1 MIGKVIGITLVILT
15 SLTAFGIYFHFI
27 KVIGDKLVISLPSKV
42 STYMTIVNNL
52 TEVKYSHFLEK
63 SSTLLLYSNS
73 SNFTYVYKVNP
84 LSGAYNIEIRSY
96 SQEPFSIKIINISDG
111 KVIYNKM
118 GVKLSDFRAYNI
130 SSPLKIEIFNISS
143 ELDLNVTM
151 YSFSATS

>member
-15 SLTAFGIYFHFI
+15 SLTAFGVYFHFI

-42 STYMTIVNNL
+42 STYMTIINNL

-63 SSTLLLYSNS
+63 SFTLLLYSNS

-84 LSGAYNIEIRSY
+84 LSAVYNVEIHSY
-96 SQEPFSIKIINISDG
+96 SQGPFSIEIINISDG
-111 KVIYNKM
+111 NVIYNKT
-118 GVKLSDFRAYNI
+118 GVKLSDFKAYNI
-130 SSPLKIEIFNISS
+130 SSPLEVKIFNISS

-151 YSFSATS
+151 YSYTS